1 LQARQKAAP
10 LLPGHDSTD
19 AAVNLRLLVDRHN
32 VLGEI
37 MADSLIVQSKLKDA
51 VKGLDLRMDSSLA
64 DALNA
69 KVAAILKDA
78 ANRAKQNGRGTLRP
92 HDL

>member
-1 LQARQKAAP
+1 
-10 LLPGHDSTD
+10 
-19 AAVNLRLLVDRHN
+19 
-32 VLGEI
+32 
-37 MADSLIVQSKLKDA
+37 MADSLVVQSKIKEA
-51 VKGLDLRMDSSLA
+51 IKGLELRMDSNLP

-69 KVAAILKDA
+69 KIAAILKDA